1 MTEATCT
8 PLSWLR
14 LERHALGELD
24 AGERRDISAHLSTC
38 ARCRAVADQIA
49 AEAGRELPPL
59 PAVAASG
66 ATSAPQP
73 VVPPPH
79 RGRPFLRGRRQT
91 FVVAA
96 AAAAAAFALV
106 IGLRPQGQPRVGQ
119 PRIAARTVAIK
130 GGDVAIELV
139 RERDGSVAW
148 EPTSF
153 GPGDRFKLLVTCPP
167 PLQLHADIVVL
178 QSDGPAFPGEP
189 AVIACGNR
197 VPLLPPFR
205 ITGPGPATVCV
216 AFDRSAPPSR
226 AALSG
231 GDTAPTTA
239 RACLHL
245 DHSE

>member
-14 LERHALGELD
+14 LERHALGALD

-49 AEAGRELPPL
+49 ADAGRELPPL

-66 ATSAPQP
+66 ATSAPP
-73 VVPPPH
+73 PAVPPSH
-79 RGRPFLRGRRQT
+79 RGRPFLRGRRQA
-91 FVVAA
+91 FVV

-106 IGLRPQGQPRVGQ
+106 IALRPHDVPRVGQ
-119 PRIAARTVAIK
+119 PGTVARTVAIK

-153 GPGDRFKLLVTCPP
+153 APGDRFKLLVTCPP

-189 AVIACGNR
+189 AVFACGNR
-197 VPLLPPFR
+197 VPVLPPFR

-226 AALSG
+226 AATSG
-231 GDTAPTTA
+231 GHMAPTTA

-245 DHSE
+245 DRSE

>member
-8 PLSWLR
+8 PVSWLR

-24 AGERRDISAHLSTC
+24 AGERRDILAHLSTC
-38 ARCRAVADQIA
+38 TRCRAVADQIA
-49 AEAGRELPPL
+49 ADAARELPPL
-59 PAVAASG
+59 PPVSTSG
-66 ATSAPQP
+66 ATSAPLP
-73 VVPPPH
+73 AVPTSH
-79 RGRPFLRGRRQT
+79 RGRPFLRRRRQA
-91 FVVAA
+91 FVVA

-106 IGLRPQGQPRVGQ
+106 VKLGLRPRDQPRIGQPRV
-119 PRIAARTVAIK
+119 VAIK

-139 RERDGSVAW
+139 RERDDSVAW

-153 GPGDRFKLLVTCPP
+153 APGDRFKLLVTCPP

-197 VPLLPPFR
+197 VPVMPPFR

-216 AFDRSAPPSR
+216 AFDRSAPPAR

-231 GDTAPTTA
+231 GDLAPTTA

-245 DHSE
+245 DRSE

>member
-24 AGERRDISAHLSTC
+24 ADEGRDISAHLSTC

-49 AEAGRELPPL
+49 ADAGRALPPL
-59 PAVAASG
+59 PAVAASA
-66 ATSAPQP
+66 ATSRRL
-73 VVPPPH
+73 PPSDH
-79 RGRPFLRGRRQT
+79 SRPLLRGRRQA

-96 AAAAAAFALV
+96 AAAAFAVVVGL
-106 IGLRPQGQPRVGQ
+106 GLRPRDQPRVGQ
-119 PRIAARTVAIK
+119 PRIVARVVAIK
-130 GGDVAIELV
+130 GGGDVAIELV

-148 EPTSF
+148 DPTSF
-153 GPGDRFKLLVTCPP
+153 AAGDRFKLLVTCPP

-178 QSDGPAFPGEP
+178 QSEGPAFPGEP
-189 AVIACGNR
+189 TVIACGNC
-197 VPLLPPFR
+197 VPVLPAFR

-216 AFDRSAPPSR
+216 AFDGSAPPAR

-231 GDTAPTTA
+231 GDMTPTTA

-245 DHSE
+245 DHAE